1 MLDMKRREFITLLG
15 GGAAAWPLA
24 AHAQQPERMRR
35 IGYLSPRSAGFEE
48 DVLQPAFRQGLSE
61 TGYLV
66 GKNLTIECRW
76 ADGNYD
82 RLPALAADL
91 ISSNVE
97 VIVTTGGPQ
106 PFRAARALTKTIPV
120 VFTSGSDPV
129 ADGLVDRLDRP
140 GGNATGVHAFV
151 TSLSPKRLEIL
162 RELVPKAHSIAFLLN
177 PSSQLADMQ
186 MVQVQEAAR
195 ALRQEIVI
203 LNASTESEI
212 EAAFATLVQR
222 GAGALLLSADT
233 FFQVS
238 RDRLVALASRYAVPV
253 YEWPEFVRAGGLIS
267 YSTVPKTS
275 RHQRRG
281 HGNAV
286 RPGAARRQQ
295 HLCGAARKA
304 NDGIFGKHHRSGD
317 REKRRAD
324 QGGGDVGRVTR
335 SMKFPRPRISASGR
349 GRCCAA
355 RCAGGQ

>member
-1 MLDMKRREFITLLG
+1 MTMKRREFITLLG
-15 GGAAAWPLA
+15 GAAAWPLA
-24 AHAQQPERMRR
+24 ARAQQPASRT

-66 GKNLTIECRW
+66 GKNLTIEYRW

-253 YEWPEFVRAGGLIS
+253 MYEWPEFVRAGGLIS
-267 YSTVPKTS
+267 YST
-275 RHQRRG
+275 
-281 HGNAV
+281 
-286 RPGAARRQQ
+286 ARTEYARQ
-295 HLCGAARKA
+295 A
-304 NDGIFGKHHRSGD
+304 GIY
-317 REKRRAD
+317 
-324 QGGGDVGRVTR
+324 VGRILNGAKPADLPVVQSTR
-335 SMKFPRPRISASGR
+335 FELAINLKTARTLGLTVPQTLLV
-349 GRCCAA
+349 AA
-355 RCAGGQ
+355 DEVIE